1 MSGDVSKSS
10 EFRLETKSYVLRFKM
25 LFPITSSR
33 WDFDD
38 AAHLLVRAGFGG
50 GAAEIQKILAL
61 GPEKAVDSLMNA
73 PLEDNLPPTW
83 AKPDDQA
90 ELRAQFQEATTPNEK
105 QLARK
110 LLREKFVGEMKDLT
124 RWWVTQMLNT
134 PSPFIEKMT
143 LFWHGHFATSAQK
156 VRPAYKMWLQN
167 ETLRQHA
174 LGNFRTLVK
183 AVSRDPAMM
192 IWLDIVQSKK
202 ESPNENFAREVMELF
217 TIGEGNF
224 TESDV
229 KEAAR
234 AFTGY
239 RINQAEQSF
248 RFAERQ
254 FDPGMKTFM
263 GKTGPWDG
271 DQILDMI
278 VSQPDCARFI
288 GAKIWKFFVY
298 DEPEPKLV
306 DALASE
312 FRNVHYELRP
322 FMKSLF
328 LSQEFYR
335 PQARNSQIKS
345 PVQFLVQAL
354 RTLPIPLPDSNVV
367 EFAFRQMGQV
377 PFYPPN
383 VKGWDGGKSWINT
396 ATLTFR
402 YKLAHQLVEGINP
415 QEIGFPKPPELEMTT
430 PRPTMT
436 PPLLVDQI
444 VSQADRIQP
453 NGLIKKLFIRIFQCT
468 PQDELTGKFLDFIA
482 ARELPLEDNAI
493 RELVLLM
500 MTTPNYQV
508 T

>member
-1 MSGDVSKSS
+1 
-10 EFRLETKSYVLRFKM
+10 M
-25 LFPITSSR
+25 LSPITSSR
-33 WDFDD
+33 WDLDA

-50 GAAEIQKILAL
+50 DPPAIQRALAM
-61 GPEKAVDSLMNA
+61 GPEKAVDSVINA
-73 PLEDNLPPTW
+73 PLNDYPPPAW
-83 AKPDDQA
+83 AKPADQD
-90 ELRAQFQEATTPNEK
+90 ELRTRFKEAATPEEK
-105 QLARK
+105 QMARK
-110 LLREKFVGEMKDLT
+110 LLRDQFIGEMKDLT
-124 RWWVTQMLNT
+124 RWWVTRMVNA
-134 PSPFIEKMT
+134 PSPFMEKIT
-143 LFWHGHFATSAQK
+143 LFWHGHFATSGQK

-167 ETLRQHA
+167 ETFRQNA
-174 LGNFRTLVK
+174 LGNFRALVK
-183 AVSRDPAMM
+183 AISRDPAMM
-192 IWLDIVQSKK
+192 VWLDIVQSKK
-202 ESPNENFAREVMELF
+202 ESPNENFAREVLELF
-217 TIGEGNF
+217 TLGEGHY

-229 KEAAR
+229 KAAAR

-239 RINQAEQSF
+239 RINQPAQSF

-254 FDPGMKTFM
+254 FDPGLKTFLE
-263 GKTGPWDG
+263 KTGPWDG
-271 DQILDMI
+271 DQIIDMI
-278 VSQPDCARFI
+278 VSQPQCARFI

-298 DEPEPKLV
+298 EDPEPKLV
-306 DALASE
+306 DAVASE
-312 FRNVHYELRP
+312 FRNAHHELRP

-328 LSQEFYR
+328 LSEEFFS

-354 RTLPIPLPDSNVV
+354 RTLPIPLPDSNLV

-377 PFYPPN
+377 PFFPPN

-415 QEIGFPKPPELEMTT
+415 QEIGFPKPPALEMTT

-444 VSQADRIQP
+444 VSQADRMQP
-453 NGLIKKLFIRIFQCT
+453 DELVQKLFIRTFQCT
-468 PQDELTGKFLDFIA
+468 PQNELTGKFRDFIA
-482 ARELPLEDNAI
+482 TRDLPLDDHSI
-493 RELVLLM
+493 RELLQLM

>member
-1 MSGDVSKSS
+1 
-10 EFRLETKSYVLRFKM
+10 M
-25 LFPITSSR
+25 LFPISSSR

-50 GAAEIQKILAL
+50 SPAEIQKVWAL
-61 GPEKAVDSLMNA
+61 GPEKAVDSLIDA
-73 PLEDNLPPTW
+73 PPENIAPPTW
-83 AKPDDQA
+83 ATPDDEA
-90 ELRAQFQEATTPNEK
+90 ELRAQLQEAATPDEK
-105 QLARK
+105 QIARK
-110 LLREKFVGEMKDLT
+110 LLREKFAGEMKDLI
-124 RWWVTQMLNT
+124 RWWVTQMINT

-167 ETLRQHA
+167 ETFRQNA

-217 TIGEGNF
+217 TIGEGHY

-239 RINQAEQSF
+239 RINQPEQSF

-254 FDPGMKTFM
+254 FDPGTKTFM

-271 DQILDMI
+271 DQIIDII
-278 VSQPDCARFI
+278 VSQPECARFI
-288 GAKIWKFFVY
+288 GEKIWKFFVS
-298 DEPEPKLV
+298 DEPEPKLI
-306 DALASE
+306 DAVASE
-312 FRNVHYELRP
+312 FRNVRYELRP
-322 FMKSLF
+322 LMKSLF
-328 LSQEFYR
+328 LSQEFYST
-335 PQARNSQIKS
+335 QARNSQIKS

-354 RTLPIPLPDSNVV
+354 RTLPISLPDSNVI

-402 YKLAHQLVEGINP
+402 YKFAHQLVEGINP
-415 QEIGFPKPPELEMTT
+415 QEIGFPKPPAMEMTT
-430 PRPTMT
+430 QRPIMT
-436 PPLLVDQI
+436 PRLLVDQI
-444 VSQADRIQP
+444 VSQVDRTQP
-453 NGLIKKLFIRIFQCT
+453 NALIQKLFVRIFQSA
-468 PQDELTGKFLDFIA
+468 PQSEMTGKFQDFVG
-482 ARELPLEDNAI
+482 ARELPLDDDAI
-493 RELVLLM
+493 RELLLLM